1 MTDDLTRRRAEQI
14 SRGIKELHE
23 EQNPSAPLRPGMPVA
38 PHIAAQRIGLS
49 PIGRWYA
56 VALEHLEEEGVLERN
71 PCAGNKVMEEPRY
84 VLGERGPELMGNV

>member
-14 SRGIKELHE
+14 LRGIKELHE
-23 EQNPSAPLRPGMPVA
+23 EQNPNAPLSPGIFVA

-56 VALEHLEEEGVLERN
+56 EALEHLEEEEALEPN
-71 PCAGNKVMEEPRY
+71 PRAGSNVVGEPRY
-84 VLGERGPELMGNV
+84 VLGERGPGLIGGV